1 MIPVEAIVTFWNTV
15 MTILGFFL
23 VTTPY
28 LLILLYLIDRKIVRP
43 QYEKIKEE
51 TND

>member
-1 MIPVEAIVTFWNTV
+1 MIPADSIVVFWNTV
-15 MTILGFFL
+15 MTILGFFI

-28 LLILLYLIDRKIVRP
+28 LLIVLYLIDRKIVRP